1 MKDYI
6 QQLIELFGHNNYSAD
21 THKKVQQWLADEE
34 HVDEK
39 SEALRELWKQAGEQ
53 KVPDGMQQS
62 IQRMRQNLGSSLSLH
77 VEITSCLYGEL
88 QLFYC

>member
-62 IQRMRQNLGSSLSLH
+62 IQRECSLSLH

-88 QLFYC
+88 QLFSC

>member
-21 THKKVQQWLADEE
+21 THKKVQLWLADEE

-39 SEALRELWKQAGEQ
+39 SEALRELWQQA
-53 KVPDGMQQS
+53 
-62 IQRMRQNLGSSLSLH
+62 
-77 VEITSCLYGEL
+77 
-88 QLFYC
+88 

>member
-53 KVPDGMQQS
+53 K
-62 IQRMRQNLGSSLSLH
+62 
-77 VEITSCLYGEL
+77 CA
-88 QLFYC
+88 